1 MVADT
6 RKWEQSAGFALDSH
20 PGVQRWVKNDPH
32 LGFAI
37 PYRKRNSPARYIPDF
52 IAVLDNGLQL
62 IVEIKGQHDDD
73 ADLKAKAARRWV
85 QAVNRAGEYGRWDYV
100 VVDDPSRL
108 GPLLDEFADASW
120 GGGNF
125 AQSGHS

>member
-1 MVADT
+1 M
-6 RKWEQSAGFALDSH
+6 K
-20 PGVQRWVKNDPH
+20 RWVKNDPH

-52 IAVLDNGLQL
+52 LAVLDNGLQL
-62 IVEIKGQHDDD
+62 IVEIKGQYDDD

-85 QAVNRAGEYGRWDYV
+85 QAVNQAGEFGCWEYV

-108 GPLLDEFADASW
+108 GLLLDEFADALWDGSDI
-120 GGGNF
+120 
-125 AQSGHS
+125 ALSS